1 MTKQEQKAIQT
12 AYKDFPLYKAAYK
25 PLKQWENELRQCHIT
40 PEETFIEVIK
50 SLEAIRDSA
59 TPEFDSAAKWDELFA
74 ELYDNNPNSESDTKQ
89 ATAIIICLLVL
100 YLLQCGSKYN
110 TLSYN
115 LTRQI
120 VKNYGAEGVSAI
132 QKIFLANF
140 ALYGDEKLKSAVADY
155 MQSDKSISNEIQNL
169 LANIQITD
177 ENATAQIVDCQ
188 NRFSIKQILI
198 LAQYAFDLSFA
209 SNMSNQSAIAEF
221 LSKLTGYGKQSIRT
235 KIPNITA
242 MSQATQREAA
252 DLVRE
257 LEAIGAKNLANLIK
271 NNIQE

>member
-50 SLEAIRDSA
+50 SIEAIRDST
-59 TPEFDSAAKWDELFA
+59 TPEFDFAAKWDELFA

-89 ATAIIICLLVL
+89 ATAIIMCLLVL

-115 LTRQI
+115 LTLQI
-120 VKNYGAEGVSAI
+120 VKNYGAAGVSAI
-132 QKIFLANF
+132 QKTFLANF
-140 ALYGDEKLKSAVADY
+140 ALYGDEKLKSAVAEY
-155 MQSDKSISNEIQNL
+155 MQSNKSISKEIQDL
-169 LANIQITD
+169 LANIQIKD
-177 ENATAQIVDCQ
+177 ENVAAQIVDNQ